1 MSLENSILGLPGKC
15 GSCSKTISK
24 KEILMCKDCSEVFCK
39 HHIRINPKNSF
50 SYCVRCFS
58 EILANEVNEEMEEE
72 FRTTKAKLQKIK
84 KKIHLCKKE
93 NSEKVKAIDRLQKL
107 VASYE
112 LANTKKFESLEKKIQ
127 DEQNNEIHVTRATE
141 SIVVTIEDSIKNQGI
156 IKNKLKKTEEDYIA
170 NLTELDTIKQENNRI
185 RLELLETTEKNKEI
199 VPYTRLRNLGCNEC
213 RNKVK
218 AVFPQEILNGNTGNE
233 SIYKSVMAYK
243 NRSSTTPV
251 SGKKKISLIKAPND
265 TCKCFIQ

>member
-1 MSLENSILGLPGKC
+1 M
-15 GSCSKTISK
+15 
-24 KEILMCKDCSEVFCK
+24 
-39 HHIRINPKNSF
+39 
-50 SYCVRCFS
+50 
-58 EILANEVNEEMEEE
+58 
-72 FRTTKAKLQKIK
+72 
-84 KKIHLCKKE
+84 
-93 NSEKVKAIDRLQKL
+93 
-107 VASYE
+107 
-112 LANTKKFESLEKKIQ
+112 
-127 DEQNNEIHVTRATE
+127 
-141 SIVVTIEDSIKNQGI
+141 
-156 IKNKLKKTEEDYIA
+156 
-170 NLTELDTIKQENNRI
+170 TELDTIKQENNRI

-251 SGKKKISLIKAPND
+251 SGKKKISLIKGPND